1 MSNTTLPP
9 TNLPKRASCDRCHSQ
24 KLRCPRR
31 TANDEDSCA
40 RCFRQGAAC
49 VYSSP
54 LPKGRPRG
62 TKSTTN
68 RATETENLAF
78 NQSNPSSSNTSI
90 SLLPPTPVHA
100 SPVLPTLDAR
110 HPSTGFSE
118 EELSLVANSW
128 SSSNWDW
135 TLDDQALHT
144 LASLPSGVALGTESS
159 ELIPPPHSHQ
169 HPTLPSA
176 LESLDDFHSHDGA
189 PVSSSSLS
197 PPRTDDIELRVQ
209 QLSDLT
215 SRLYL
220 IYRASCG
227 LNVLPK
233 NEHPGSRTT
242 TTVFEAVTALF
253 QEESSPIVSNIS
265 SGALNET
272 FTACRTL
279 LEILSRLLENT
290 ESDRAGGRTVLA
302 HHQPPSMSQVP
313 VDARGNPDGIGTSTG
328 GDSQEPV
335 LYHMTTT
342 CYNLLL
348 LIHVTLISALQR
360 DAISHTSR
368 VASPGLFTSLSSS
381 PSNSAS
387 MYSDPSMVE
396 LQLVL
401 LAQVMTYFLDRLQQ
415 TMSAYSAQVTQH
427 QRRRSL
433 ERSIEELDETI
444 PYQMVPPDTI
454 ATLENRVR
462 SKLNQLRRALSD
474 PRTRN

>member
-1 MSNTTLPP
+1 MSTATLPP
-9 TNLPKRASCDRCHSQ
+9 TNPPKRASCDRCHSQ

-31 TANDEDSCA
+31 TSNDEDSCA

-62 TKSTTN
+62 TKSTTS
-68 RATETENLAF
+68 RVTENDEPSF
-78 NQSNPSSSNTSI
+78 NQSNGSGSSTCNSV
-90 SLLPPTPVHA
+90 LPPTPVHA
-100 SPVLPTLDAR
+100 SSLLPTLDACQ
-110 HPSTGFSE
+110 PSTGFSE
-118 EELSLVANSW
+118 EELSFVANSW
-128 SSSNWDW
+128 STSNWDW
-135 TLDDQALHT
+135 VSDDQALDT
-144 LASLPSGVALGTESS
+144 LASLPIGVTLGAESS
-159 ELIPPPHSHQ
+159 ELIAPPHSHP
-169 HPTLPSA
+169 HPSVSAA
-176 LESLDDFHSHDGA
+176 LESFDEFHSHEGR
-189 PVSSSSLS
+189 PPSSSLS
-197 PPRTDDIELRVQ
+197 SPLRIDDTELRVQ

-220 IYRASCG
+220 IYRDSCG
-227 LNVLPK
+227 LTGVPQ
-233 NEHPGSRTT
+233 NEQSGPQIT
-242 TTVFEAVTALF
+242 TTVFEGVTALF
-253 QEESSPIVSNIS
+253 QEEPAPMSSNMSPS
-265 SGALNET
+265 SLNET

-279 LEILSRLLENT
+279 LEILSRLLENVDPGRSGNRT
-290 ESDRAGGRTVLA
+290 EPAQ
-302 HHQPPSMSQVP
+302 HQPHNMSQVP
-313 VDARGNPDGIGTSTG
+313 TNARAKTDGIDTRTS

-360 DAISHTSR
+360 DVVSHTSR
-368 VASPGLFTSLSSS
+368 VASSHLFTSPYS

-387 MYSDPSMVE
+387 MYSTSSMME

-401 LAQVMTYFLDRLQQ
+401 LVQVMTYFLDRLQQ

-427 QRRRSL
+427 QRHRSFD
-433 ERSIEELDETI
+433 RSMEELDESI

-454 ATLENRVR
+454 SALENRAR

-474 PRTRN
+474 SRTRI